1 MPSPLA
7 TVSLALLAVTSGC
20 TFHSTA
26 RQWNGRLDRDGQ
38 PVFLTTTTTYG
49 VQLLVLLPFVGDT
62 RADALV
68 DAATAEIARHDNQRV
83 RVVETE
89 SANWWYALPPITWFV
104 TPVMG
109 SITMEFTPSAEEL
122 RLAAELAKYQEQKRL
137 ERNEQDRSH
146 VIPEPRH

>member
-7 TVSLALLAVTSGC
+7 VVSLAALALASGC
-20 TFHSTA
+20 TFHNTA

-38 PVFLTTTTTYG
+38 PVFLQTTTTFG
-49 VQLLVLLPFVGDT
+49 VQLLVMLPFAGDT
-62 RADALV
+62 RAEALV

-89 SANWWYALPPITWFV
+89 SANWWYALPPLTWLV

-109 SITMEFTPSAEEL
+109 SITFEFTPSAEEL
-122 RLAAELAKYQEQKRL
+122 RLAAELERYQEQKRL
-137 ERNEQDRSH
+137 ERIEQDRSH
-146 VIPEPRH
+146 VIPEPRR

>member
-7 TVSLALLAVTSGC
+7 VASLALFALATGC
-20 TFHSTA
+20 TFHTTA

-122 RLAAELAKYQEQKRL
+122 RIAEELAKYQEQKRL
-137 ERNEQDRSH
+137 ERNQQDHSH
-146 VIPEPRH
+146 VIPEPRR